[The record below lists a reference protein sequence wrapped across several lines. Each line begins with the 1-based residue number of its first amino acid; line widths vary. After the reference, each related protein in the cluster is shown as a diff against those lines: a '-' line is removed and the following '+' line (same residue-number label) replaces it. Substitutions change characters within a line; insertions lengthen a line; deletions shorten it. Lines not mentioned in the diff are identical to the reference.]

1 MVVDSS
7 AVLAILFNEPERD
20 TFSDALAAAGVRLMS
35 CVNALEAAVVASSRK
50 GPYGARELDLLLH
63 RAEFDVVPFTA
74 DHLRLARD
82 AYDRYGKG
90 RHAAALN
97 LGDCC
102 AYALARHAGESLLF
116 KGDDFPLT
124 DVVPA
129 V

>member
-20 TFSDALAAAGVRLMS
+20 TFSDALATAGVRLMS
-35 CVNALEAAVVASSRK
+35 CVNALEAAVVVSSRK

-63 RAEFDVVPFTA
+63 RAEFDVVPFTS

-82 AYDRYGKG
+82 AYERYGKG
-90 RHAAALN
+90 RHAAGLN

-102 AYALARHAGESLLF
+102 AYALARHTGEPLLF

-129 V
+129 A